1 MRQCR
6 PEWRR
11 LAIGFRE
18 WIVRFRGS
26 GVILLLLAQLAAA
39 PALCNEPAA
48 GLRIAS
54 EGARPPYN
62 YFDGSEL
69 TGFEIELGREL
80 CARMKRVCVFQAQDW
95 DQMIPGLLAN
105 QYDAVMAALEITD
118 ERRETII
125 FSKPYVRMP
134 AAFLASTREDISD
147 TSPEGLKGKTI
158 GVETGGP
165 HQSFLDDVYK
175 DSTIRAY
182 ASLEEA
188 ILDLAEGRI
197 DVAFGARD
205 SIGDFMKT
213 RKEAQCCR
221 LVAEAPRDAAHFGE
235 GIGIGLRKTD
245 AALKDAFDKAIDAVV
260 GDGTFAK
267 IRAKYFDFEIY

>member
-1 MRQCR
+1 M
-6 PEWRR
+6 PPRR
-11 LAIGFRE
+11 IGVFKL
-18 WIVRFRGS
+18 S
-26 GVILLLLAQLAAA
+26 LAAIISLT
-39 PALCNEPAA
+39 ALAHANERADA
-48 GLRIAS
+48 LRIAS

-62 YFDGSEL
+62 YFEGSEL

-95 DQMIPGLLAN
+95 DRMIPGLIAN

-118 ERRETII
+118 ERREKIA

-134 AAFLASTREDISD
+134 SAFLAAARDETTD

-158 GVETGGP
+158 GVEEGGP
-165 HQSFLDDVYK
+165 HQGFLDEVYK
-175 DSTIRAY
+175 TSTVRAY

-188 ILDLAEGRI
+188 ILDLGEGRI
-197 DVAFGARD
+197 DIVFGARD
-205 SIGDFMKT
+205 AIGDFMTT
-213 RKEAQCCR
+213 RKEASCCR
-221 LVAEAPRDAAHFGE
+221 IVADAPRDAAHFGE

-260 GDGTFAK
+260 GDGTFAR